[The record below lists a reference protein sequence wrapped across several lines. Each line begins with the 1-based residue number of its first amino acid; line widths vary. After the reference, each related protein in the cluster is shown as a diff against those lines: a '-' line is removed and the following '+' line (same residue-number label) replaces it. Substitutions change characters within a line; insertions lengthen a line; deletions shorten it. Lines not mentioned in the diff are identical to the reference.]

1 MKINPSE
8 IFLATVILQIVFYEL
23 IAIYFKFELL
33 TSVIW
38 RWTTEA
44 PVFAFALGV
53 LAGHLFWPHGYWIK
67 EKKDD
72 ENRKISD

>member
-8 IFLATVILQIVFYEL
+8 IFVAFIILQIVAYEL
-23 IAIYFKFELL
+23 IAIYFKYELI

-44 PVFAFALGV
+44 PIFAFALGV

-67 EKKDD
+67 KDQKNED
-72 ENRKISD
+72 N